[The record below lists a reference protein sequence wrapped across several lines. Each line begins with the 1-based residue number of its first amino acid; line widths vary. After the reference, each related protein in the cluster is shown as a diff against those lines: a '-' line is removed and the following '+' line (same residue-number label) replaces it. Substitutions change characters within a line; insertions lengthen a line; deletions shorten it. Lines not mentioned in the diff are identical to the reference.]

1 MGRLRF
7 SASAADPGARI
18 WPRDSSLQHPC
29 HLRAVYSTK
38 IPPTTD
44 VAPPSHIHRV
54 PTRAYSYLDGR
65 RHDTHHDSA
74 TARPRPHAR
83 AHPTTDD
90 DPRPTPLQIALSL
103 ICTDADVSNYTY
115 THISTLNSGTPTMA
129 TAQVARTGQTP
140 RRRDPPRPSAT
151 KRAAPT
157 EAAAPEQAVKK
168 RKLSEPYVRSSQYIL
183 RKHKGKPA
191 SMTIHLHPSHFR
203 FENQDGSFAYD
214 SPMRFVL
221 EHIQTSTVPHEILE
235 ELLSAKVQFY
245 DGCLIVEVHN
255 HRGAAGK
262 KQSPRDK
269 NADKEK
275 FSMHNYNEHITPSPY
290 APYPSKA
297 QAAAEAQQQE
307 KANNTTPERPKGKE
321 KDGPSVTT
329 VVLHPTEQTKHA
341 EIMILART
349 PISELRNKK
358 KPGESTTPGASDATG
373 QQSAPL
379 TPGGSTSAQSEKMCM
394 DQNELYSFQADT
406 LVTTEPPLYLEPARD
421 GDEAQAVLSLLENP
435 LHCGKPPSPRERKR
449 TTAEVAADDAQAAEA
464 ERRMLIMDERIKPS
478 ARTANG
484 ASTSD
489 NQSAAASLGFSRF
502 KTIEMVRQNHEKA
515 EREKKEEEAR
525 LAVEKRQFEEQ
536 AATQQKLLQQKQRES
551 MIYQKQQQAQQQRQ
565 MAAQQQADMLRQQQM
580 QAQQAQQQAQQQ
592 QQQANM
598 MQNHGHPG
606 QNNMMQNQ
614 QANFQHPQIA
624 GVQGSPIPRQ
634 QSQTPMMQ
642 SSPMVQQGGF
652 PMVSQASNTGAGSPA
667 RPASATRQHP
677 GVAMARNASQQA
689 PGSRNHT
696 PQMVNTP
703 SMAQAMPGRQLSQT
717 PRLQPGSPD
726 VGTSQTPN
734 GMMMQ
739 GGGQMNQNLTP
750 AQIAML
756 TTQRE
761 LNAGQGMP
769 NGQMPA
775 GNPAS
780 MTPEHILF
788 AQQMAKLQQ
797 AFQHFQ
803 RQWQEQSS
811 IGNIEHAQK
820 MKDQALQLQRKM
832 HQMKASMAQRQQMAG
847 NASSP
852 GVNMQQQT
860 PQMGHA
866 HPGHQQQ
873 NQQQMQQMQQM
884 QAMQAMQQQ
893 QQQQQQGN
901 MQDMNGMS
909 AQQQQQNQ
917 VQAREQF
924 ALRHQQGQLQLN
936 ALFKQHNGQVPPH
949 IIAALPPWLKQMLHQ
964 QQQKQQ
970 QVRAQAQARMQSGQ
984 HQQQQMQPQQ
994 GGGVVGNEQYVAHLQ
1009 RMQNQLGMQ
1018 MGQPQQQQTP
1028 GGSMNMAMNMNNMQQ
1043 FGNQQQQQQQQG
1055 QDPLNA
1061 PFAAMANALQRG
1073 GGPGMQ

>member
-1 MGRLRF
+1 
-7 SASAADPGARI
+7 
-18 WPRDSSLQHPC
+18 
-29 HLRAVYSTK
+29 
-38 IPPTTD
+38 
-44 VAPPSHIHRV
+44 
-54 PTRAYSYLDGR
+54 
-65 RHDTHHDSA
+65 
-74 TARPRPHAR
+74 
-83 AHPTTDD
+83 
-90 DPRPTPLQIALSL
+90 
-103 ICTDADVSNYTY
+103 
-115 THISTLNSGTPTMA
+115 MA
-129 TAQVARTGQTP
+129 TAQVARTSQTP

-151 KRAAPT
+151 KRAAPSDAT
-157 EAAAPEQAVKK
+157 PDQAVKK
-168 RKLSEPYVRSSQYIL
+168 RKLSEPYVRNSQYIL

-203 FENQDGSFAYD
+203 FANQDGSFAYD

-221 EHIQTSTVPHEILE
+221 QHLKNGTVPHEILD

-255 HRGAAGK
+255 HRGAGGK

-269 NADKEK
+269 SADKEK

-297 QAAAEAQQQE
+297 QAAAEAQALE
-307 KANNTTPERPKGKE
+307 KANDTTPERPKGKE
-321 KDGPSVTT
+321 KDGPHVSTI
-329 VVLHPTEQTKHA
+329 VLHPTEQTKHA
-341 EIMILART
+341 ELMILART

-358 KPGESTTPGASDATG
+358 KPGDSTTSGAQDATT
-373 QQSAPL
+373 QPL
-379 TPGGSTSAQSEKMCM
+379 TPGGSANAQSEKMVM
-394 DQNELYSFQADT
+394 DQNDLYTFQADS
-406 LVTTEPPLYLEPARD
+406 LVTTEPPLYLGPARD
-421 GDEAQAVLSLLENP
+421 ADEAQAVLDLLENP
-435 LHCGKPPSPRERKR
+435 LHSGKPPSPRERKR

-478 ARTANG
+478 ARTATG
-484 ASTSD
+484 AATSD

-525 LAVEKRQFEEQ
+525 VAVEKRQFEEQ
-536 AATQQKLLQQKQRES
+536 AANQQKLLQQKQRES

-598 MQNHGHPG
+598 TQNHGHPG
-606 QNNMMQNQ
+606 QNNLMQNQ

-624 GVQGSPIPRQ
+624 GVQGSPVPRQ

-652 PMVSQASNTGAGSPA
+652 PMVAQASNTGAGSPA

-726 VGTSQTPN
+726 VGMSQTPN

-739 GGGQMNQNLTP
+739 GGQMNQNLTP
-750 AQIAML
+750 AQVAML

-769 NGQMPA
+769 NGQMQA

-788 AQQMAKLQQ
+788 AQQMAKMQQ
-797 AFQHFQ
+797 AFQYYQ
-803 RQWQEQSS
+803 RLWQEQSS
-811 IGNIEHAQK
+811 MGNHENAAK
-820 MKDQALQLQRKM
+820 MKAEAFQLQRKM
-832 HQMKASMAQRQQMAG
+832 AQTKNQMAQRQQMAG
-847 NASSP
+847 NASTP

-860 PQMGHA
+860 SQMGHA

-873 NQQQMQQMQQM
+873 NQQQQQMQMQQMQQM
-884 QAMQAMQQQ
+884 QAMQL
-893 QQQQQQGN
+893 QQQQGN
-901 MQDMNGMS
+901 MQDPNGMS
-909 AQQQQQNQ
+909 AQQQQQQ
-917 VQAREQF
+917 QAQAREQF
-924 ALRHQQGQLQLN
+924 ALRHHQGQQQLN
-936 ALFKQHNGQVPPH
+936 ALFKQHNGPPPPH
-949 IIAALPPWLKQMLHQ
+949 IIANLPPYLKQMLHQ

-970 QVRAQAQARMQSGQ
+970 QARAQAQARMQSSGQ
-984 HQQQQMQPQQ
+984 HPQQQMQQQ
-994 GGGVVGNEQYVAHLQ
+994 QQGGGGVVGNEQYVAHLQ

-1028 GGSMNMAMNMNNMQQ
+1028 GGGMNMAMGMNNMQQ
-1043 FGNQQQQQQQQG
+1043 QQFGGQQQQQQQQG
-1055 QDPLNA
+1055 QNDPLNA